1 MSKVDKSQ
9 YTKAQWNIVRE
20 SRRKEKEQ
28 RRAEKARSKLEK
40 SIPPV
45 EAVIPPQE
53 PTVSSSLEV
62 HNQDTKNYVVCLK
75 HGSKYSSEYVNK
87 LYNMCKR
94 HLTVPYEFVCFTDDL
109 RGIDANIKTIT
120 LKAVS
125 YTHLRA
131 HET

>member
-1 MSKVDKSQ
+1 MI
-9 YTKAQWNIVRE
+9 KASTLKHNGILFRAA
-20 SRRKEKEQ
+20 RRAEKDQ
-28 RRAEKARSKLEK
+28 RRAEKERSKLAKEN
-40 SIPPV
+40 PPV

-53 PTVSSSLEV
+53 PTVSSSIEV

-109 RGIDANIKTIT
+109 RG
-120 LKAVS
+120 
-125 YTHLRA
+125 Y
-131 HET
+131 